1 MVGGVVKK
9 IDRCIEFGDPYD
21 HLTQITTFY
30 SIYVIYHTLAA
41 YLKKNLKD
49 K

>member
-30 SIYVIYHTLAA
+30 STKWVSFF
-41 YLKKNLKD
+41 D
-49 K
+49 